1 MAPADK
7 KANSWKNISVKE
19 GDKLSKYIQPIDSGM
34 TFQSRIYFDNL
45 SDIELGALLLTL
57 NLDRLEL
64 DTVADEKKNI
74 SYKLGKGKS
83 IGLGSI
89 KLNSSLHILDR
100 DKRYN
105 TLFDN
110 NAWQLGEIDISKDIF
125 IDAFLKYRNNI
136 LGENQ
141 SSSDTMLSELLTM
154 MDWNLAN
161 GQKPIEKWSEAVSMM
176 SVDNDEHER
185 FKKRVKLGTPSEF
198 IKAWSKK

>member
-1 MAPADK
+1 M
-7 KANSWKNISVKE
+7 
-19 GDKLSKYIQPIDSGM
+19 
-34 TFQSRIYFDNL
+34 
-45 SDIELGALLLTL
+45 
-57 NLDRLEL
+57 
-64 DTVADEKKNI
+64 
-74 SYKLGKGKS
+74 
-83 IGLGSI
+83 
-89 KLNSSLHILDR
+89 
-100 DKRYN
+100 
-105 TLFDN
+105 FDN